1 MRRSLGLR
9 VVSLLAVAA
18 CSQVLAGSPVVLKA
32 GNWHLKNI
40 STHFV
45 MGKREKT
52 KDRCFD
58 DALTKDLSR
67 DLNRLLGD
75 QKQQCQT
82 SNYVRTGDHLSWQ
95 VRCDDKAVLVGKVD
109 VWLESDTRYHG
120 TGTMHSEGLWPPGEL
135 KSEFSGAYLG
145 ECPVVPEKQ
154 EKTGEK

>member
-1 MRRSLGLR
+1 MRRSLGFL
-9 VVSLLAVAA
+9 VLLLLLASAFDCA
-18 CSQVLAGSPVVLKA
+18 LAGSPVVLKA

-40 STHFV
+40 STHFL

-58 DALTKDLSR
+58 MALTKDLSS

-82 SNYVRTGDHLSWQ
+82 SHYLRTGDHLSWQ

-109 VWLESDTRYHG
+109 VWLENDTHYHG

-135 KSEFSGAYLG
+135 KSEFSGVYLG
-145 ECPVVPEKQ
+145 ECPVTPEKQ